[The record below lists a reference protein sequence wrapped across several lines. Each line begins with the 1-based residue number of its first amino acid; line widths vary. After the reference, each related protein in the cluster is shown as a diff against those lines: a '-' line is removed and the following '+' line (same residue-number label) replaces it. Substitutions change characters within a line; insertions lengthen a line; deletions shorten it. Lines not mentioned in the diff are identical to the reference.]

1 MKVFVVSLARSLDR
15 RERIE
20 EKLKQQGIEF
30 EFFDAVDGSIDGF
43 LHSEKSR
50 PVITQRRK
58 GYQLKTSEVACFS
71 SHYELW
77 VRCTELDEPIIIL
90 EDNVDPV
97 EGLKQVLTHTLPLT
111 STYDYI
117 KLSATQKRAFTP
129 IIPIDDSHMLGG
141 YSAGTCG
148 TTAYIVTP
156 KAASKFVKHAQ
167 EFIEP
172 VDDYMEKP
180 WRHNVQTYSVA
191 PDLFTRAQI
200 ASTIGAKRKDK
211 SKMTVPNK
219 IYAELFRTYESIL
232 KFMYWKNKA

>member
-20 EKLKQQGIEF
+20 EKLKQQGIRF
-30 EFFDAVDGSIDGF
+30 EFFDAVDGSVGRF

-50 PVITQRRK
+50 PTITLRRK
-58 GYQLKTSEVACFS
+58 GYQLKTSEVACFA

-77 VRCTELDEPIIIL
+77 VRCIELDEPIVIL

-97 EGLKQVLTHTLPLT
+97 EGLKQVLEHTLPLT
-111 STYDYI
+111 SNYDYI
-117 KLSATQKRAFTP
+117 KLSATQKCAFIP
-129 IIPIDDSHMLGG
+129 IVPIDDTHMLGG

-156 KAASKFVKHAQ
+156 KAASKFVTHAQ

-180 WRHNVQTYSVA
+180 WRHGVQVYSVS
-191 PDLFTRAQI
+191 PDLFTRAEI
-200 ASTIGAKRKDK
+200 ASTIGGKRKDK
-211 SKMTVPNK
+211 SKMTLANK

-232 KFMYWKNKA
+232 KFLYWKNKA